1 MSNKNLYYTLEVP
14 KNNKDPS
21 ITKAYLVE
29 NLFDKIKT
37 HSNIL
42 HSSFLERDGWLTGLC
57 HFLSD
62 EDKKNRRN
70 I

>member
-42 HSSFLERDGWLTGLC
+42 HSSFLERDG
-57 HFLSD
+57 
-62 EDKKNRRN
+62 
-70 I
+70 